1 MKVAIIIIMSE
12 NYYVNDSGERHILIE
27 MSMLDG
33 WIDLV
38 IDKIMG
44 FIRTPVVRI
53 CGLEKLQIITFHELS
68 EPCTII

>member
-1 MKVAIIIIMSE
+1 MTI
-12 NYYVNDSGERHILIE
+12 SGERHILIE

-53 CGLEKLQIITFHELS
+53 CGLEKLQISTFHELS